1 MSRRGWALFAAMS
14 VIWGVPYLLIKI
26 AVGGVPVPVLVLAR
40 VAIGAALLLPLAVRR
55 RQVGALRPYW
65 GWLAVFAAVEII
77 TPWLLLSDAERKLTS
92 SMSGLLVASVPIIG
106 AVLARLTGDAD
117 RLTPVRWTGLL
128 AGLGGVALLAGPG
141 ASGGDALSIAEV
153 LVVAVCYATGP
164 LVASR
169 KLSEVPP
176 LAMTAVCLGMAAVV
190 YAPAAALTWPATM
203 PSGRVLAAL
212 ATLAVLCTAV
222 AFLLF
227 FRLIAEIGPAR
238 ATVITYVNPAVAVT
252 LGVLVLGERLTPA
265 MAAAFALILG
275 GSVLAARSG
284 AGRGQAGAPEA
295 GPVPAQPG
303 PAEPAVQPAV
313 QPSRAAPE
321 T

>member
-1 MSRRGWALFAAMS
+1 VSRRGWVLFAAMS
-14 VIWGVPYLLIKI
+14 VIWGLPYLLIKV

-40 VAIGAALLLPLAVRR
+40 VAIGAALLLPIAVRR
-55 RQVGALRPYW
+55 RQLGALRPYL
-65 GWLAVFAAVEII
+65 GWLAVFALVEII
-77 TPWLLLSDAERKLTS
+77 TPWLLLSEAERKLTS

-117 RLTPVRWTGLL
+117 RLTPVRWIGLL
-128 AGLGGVALLAGPG
+128 AGLAGVALLAGPG
-141 ASGGDALSIAEV
+141 ASGGDALSIGEV
-153 LVVAVCYATGP
+153 MLVSVCYATGP

-176 LAMTAVCLGMAAVV
+176 LAMTAVCLTMAAVV

-203 PSGRVLAAL
+203 PSIRVLAAL
-212 ATLAVLCTAV
+212 AALAVVCTAA

-238 ATVITYVNPAVAVT
+238 STVITYVNPAVAVT
-252 LGVLVLGERLTPA
+252 LGVLVLGERLTVA
-265 MAAAFALILG
+265 MAGAFALILA

-284 AGRGQAGAPEA
+284 TRREQVRPPEPALVPACPGPDPDVQAPAGR
-295 GPVPAQPG
+295 
-303 PAEPAVQPAV
+303 
-313 QPSRAAPE
+313 
-321 T
+321 